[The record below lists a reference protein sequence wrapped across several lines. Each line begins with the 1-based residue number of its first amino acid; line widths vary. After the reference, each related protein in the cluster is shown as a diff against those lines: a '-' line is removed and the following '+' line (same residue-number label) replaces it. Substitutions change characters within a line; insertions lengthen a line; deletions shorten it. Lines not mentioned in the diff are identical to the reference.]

1 MSFFQWFVLASFSF
15 LSQIPQMLE
24 APPAAAPTPSPTVSE
39 TTPSELS
46 SLQNLEAAQVSRV
59 VDGDTI
65 ELSDGRKLRY
75 IGVNTPETKDPNREV
90 ECFGQEASQY
100 NQQLVEGKTVFLEK
114 DVSETDRYGRLL
126 RYVYLADGQMVNEVL
141 VQEGYAQVSA
151 YPPDVKYQER
161 FQIAETAARESA
173 LGLWSELCQVPSPT
187 PSATPTYTPTPTA
200 VPKHATPT
208 PQKTPE
214 KPLPTATPTPK
225 PQPVSQI
232 NNSATCQYSCGGPDR
247 DCADFST
254 HDQAQAFFNCC
265 GFTAQNDPMRLD
277 NARGVGNGI
286 ACESLP

>member
-24 APPAAAPTPSPTVSE
+24 APPAAAPTLPPTVSE

-75 IGVNTPETKDPNREV
+75 IGVNTPETKDPNRGV

-141 VQEGYAQVSA
+141 VQEGYAQASA

-173 LGLWSELCQVPSPT
+173 LGLWSELCQITSPT
-187 PSATPTYTPTPTA
+187 PAAPSNTPTPTIP
-200 VPKHATPT
+200 PKLISPT
-208 PQKTPE
+208 SQKSSE

-232 NNSATCQYSCGGPDR
+232 NNPATCQYSCSGPDR
-247 DCADFST
+247 DCADFAT